1 MVERRKMALAA
12 GLLIAIGASTAAVA
26 ADEPEDR
33 AGAIRPLL
41 DCRRIAGAT
50 ERLACFDR
58 ESASL
63 DEAASTNRIAVVDR
77 ETVRETRR
85 SLFGLSLPRLPF
97 FGGGDDEDESDADA
111 VREISATIAS
121 ARALPYGKWQFTL
134 PDGARWETLE
144 PLPYGR
150 PREGMSIV
158 IRKGALSS
166 YRGSVENWVPV
177 KMRRVN

>member
-1 MVERRKMALAA
+1 MIERRTMALAA
-12 GLLIAIGASTAAVA
+12 GLLIAVGTSTAALG

-33 AGAIRPLL
+33 ARAIRPLL
-41 DCRRIAGAT
+41 DCRRITDGT

-63 DEAASTNRIAVVDR
+63 DAAASNNQIAVVDR
-77 ETVRETRR
+77 ETVRQTRR

-97 FGGGDDEDESDADA
+97 FGGGDDDGNDADA

-121 ARALPYGKWQFTL
+121 VRGLPYGKWEFTL
-134 PDGARWETLE
+134 PDGARWETME
-144 PLPYGR
+144 PMPYGR
-150 PREGMSIV
+150 PRAGMAIV

-166 YRGSVENWVPV
+166 YKGSIENWVPV